1 MKWLRLLTI
10 LIIVIIVTSITST
23 ITLSNVY
30 SAYKGNVEGTG
41 FVVQELDGSGTT
53 RFDIDDLGN
62 IYFAVNDSSKKGIT
76 VYNNAGMYLY
86 TLPIRAG
93 GAICVKIDDANNI
106 LVYNVKGNE
115 ILQYN
120 SMGIETNTIDDSD
133 YSLRN
138 SFSWLSSDNVRE
150 RNGIKYINLNGNI
163 IKSENGTETVVFTIP
178 TWQKW
183 HRAASTIMVLSI
195 VALFLRIAISL
206 WIKAYKER
214 YGR

>member
-1 MKWLRLLTI
+1 MKWLRRLTI

-41 FVVQELDGSGTT
+41 FVVQELDGSGGVK
-53 RFDIDDLGN
+53 FDVDDHGKL
-62 IYFAVNDSSKKGIT
+62 YFAVDDATEKAITIYDEKGK
-76 VYNNAGMYLY
+76 YLY
-86 TLPIRAG
+86 SLPIYSG
-93 GAICVKIDDANNI
+93 GEIGVEIDSDNNI
-106 LVYNVKGNE
+106 LVCDARKESIDIYNNQGMYISTISNIGYLQEKEFYPYYNE
-115 ILQYN
+115 N
-120 SMGIETNTIDDSD
+120 K
-133 YSLRN
+133 
-138 SFSWLSSDNVRE
+138 RE
-150 RNGIKYINLNGNI
+150 RNGILYINLNGNI
-163 IKSENGTETVVFTIP
+163 IKCENGIQTVVFTIP

-195 VALFLRIAISL
+195 VALFLRIAIPL

>member
-1 MKWLRLLTI
+1 M
-10 LIIVIIVTSITST
+10 LIIVIVVTSITST
-23 ITLSNVY
+23 TTLSNVY

-62 IYFAVNDSSKKGIT
+62 VYFAASDSSKKGIT
-76 VYNNAGMYLY
+76 VYDNSGMYLY

-93 GAICVKIDDANNI
+93 GAIRVKIDDANNI
-106 LVYNVKGNE
+106 LVYNVRGNE

-133 YSLRN
+133 NSLRS

-163 IKSENGTETVVFTIP
+163 IKSENGIQTVVFTIP

-195 VALFLRIAISL
+195 VALFLRIAIPL